1 MYSSCG
7 RAEINR
13 SYLHFT
19 IQNYHIYIHVLI
31 IFSKCI
37 PLFQGIYWLVLQQN
51 VDIFYMISTVSENEI
66 LTPIIPTSLLMSFQ
80 YVQYFDPSCS
90 WIYQSKLFGCLAQ
103 TSFTWFLGLWGI
115 LGVSIAH
122 NLGYCYVH
130 GRKCANETDVISWNQ
145 EINLSRPWINKCSLF
160 NSTSCD
166 ELWFFFCLIIKV
178 PNNYDEFYQ

>member
-37 PLFQGIYWLVLQQN
+37 PLFQAIYWLVLQKN
-51 VDIFYMISTVSENEI
+51 VDIFYMISTVSENEF

-80 YVQYFDPSCS
+80 SVQYFDSSCS
-90 WIYQSKLFGCLAQ
+90 WICQSKLFGCLAQ
-103 TSFTWFLGLWGI
+103 TSITWFLRLWDI
-115 LGVSIAH
+115 RGVSIAH
-122 NLGYCYVH
+122 NLGIVTSH

-160 NSTSCD
+160 NSTLCD
-166 ELWFFFCLIIKV
+166 ELRFFCLIIKRA
-178 PNNYDEFYQ
+178 